1 MPAKRIAYCVASRG
15 NPRQLAESLY
25 STLKPC
31 ALAAT
36 KAVVGLDADD
46 PTLAEAQALLDAL
59 GPERIVVS
67 VAPREDS
74 IGAVY
79 NRCAAAVDA
88 DIYLNSADD
97 FRILTPGWDAIV
109 AREAAAA
116 FPDGIGMLGV
126 GPLPFPNAVLPA
138 VEATTR
144 GLIEKMGYFIQDYT
158 PFWWMDNWLYEIA
171 AMIGRTHYIPMEV
184 EFVGPMR
191 TRGLREVVYWCE
203 FFGKMRVHRRAI
215 AESILASPDLQIS
228 AERRQELFNALDHVC
243 ALFEGSLEQLAELA
257 KAEGT
262 KPIGFDAPDDERYRR
277 IKARSM
283 RVLQEFEQD
292 RTRAV
297 SGTAH
302 CI

>member
-1 MPAKRIAYCVASRG
+1 M
-15 NPRQLAESLY
+15 
-25 STLKPC
+25 
-31 ALAAT
+31 
-36 KAVVGLDADD
+36 GLDEDD
-46 PTLAEAQALLDAL
+46 PTLAEAQALLDVL

-67 VAPREDS
+67 IAPREDS

-79 NRCAAAVDA
+79 NRCAAAMDA

-97 FRILTPGWDAIV
+97 FRILTHGWDAIV

-116 FPDGIGMLGV
+116 FPDGIGMIGV
-126 GPLPFPNAVLPA
+126 GPLPFPNSVLPA

-144 GLIEKMGYFIQDYT
+144 GLIDKMGYFIQDYT

-184 EFVGPMR
+184 EFVGPLQ

-215 AESILASPDLQIS
+215 AESILASPDFQVS
-228 AERRQELFNALDHVC
+228 AERRQELFDGLDPVC
-243 ALFEGSLEQLAELA
+243 ALFEGSIEHLAELA
-257 KAEGT
+257 KAEAT
-262 KPIGFDAPDDERYRR
+262 APVGFDAPDDERYRR

-283 RVLQEFEQD
+283 RVLQELEQD
-292 RTRAV
+292 RTRAG
-297 SGTAH
+297 SLRQAENSA
-302 CI
+302 